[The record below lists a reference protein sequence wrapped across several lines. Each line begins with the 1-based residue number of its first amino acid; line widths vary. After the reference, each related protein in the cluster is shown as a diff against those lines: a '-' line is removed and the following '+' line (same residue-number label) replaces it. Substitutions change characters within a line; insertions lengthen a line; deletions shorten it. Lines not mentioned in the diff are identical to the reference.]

1 MKRASLKSPR
11 KRSPR
16 SPAAVGGAEETSL
29 TSATTSSTVV
39 CAPDAEN
46 IILTQ
51 NQFVE
56 NLMSRRHD
64 FALWK
69 QIENVTAI
77 LSEGHGKYDT
87 FRFRYIDI
95 EHNNA
100 LNERC
105 KDYVLQLLDDYR
117 PEHVLADKHMQKESS
132 KRNITECCLRQAYKF
147 VWFHEIFRQ
156 QHISK
161 ALFIFVKFKP
171 NHYYLL
177 DARNIHYRKSDPR
190 NIRRYYVQRLNLR
203 DPEYEKRELAKIMS
217 DAYMED
223 EAKNEQVV
231 RKLKQLNAIYEQDKR
246 DINLDLYKVEPKD
259 TRSDEVFALFHP
271 ELKEMNIHL
280 TDLTENNNVELAGVK
295 EYFRSL
301 YGDPLCK
308 KSTSPYIKSKPL
320 SSVQIWNSNPQSAY
334 RINSANCQ
342 SIRHRLNKGERYDNP
357 FEKKKLERKRNLLQV
372 CVKPVH
378 PQQAQPVAKRVIQS
392 IERLKEQLESSTER
406 KNPKLQMTKPAKV
419 RVSSDESIRK

>member
-1 MKRASLKSPR
+1 
-11 KRSPR
+11 
-16 SPAAVGGAEETSL
+16 
-29 TSATTSSTVV
+29 
-39 CAPDAEN
+39 
-46 IILTQ
+46 
-51 NQFVE
+51 
-56 NLMSRRHD
+56 MSRRHD

-69 QIENVTAI
+69 QIENFTAI

-87 FRFRYIDI
+87 YRFRYIDV
-95 EHNNA
+95 EHNNP
-100 LNERC
+100 LSERC
-105 KDYVLQLLDDYR
+105 KDYILQLLDDYR

-223 EAKNEQVV
+223 EAKNEQVN
-231 RKLKQLNAIYEQDKR
+231 RKLKQLNEIYEQDKR

-271 ELKEMNIHL
+271 ELKEMN
-280 TDLTENNNVELAGVK
+280 ENNNVELAGVK
-295 EYFRSL
+295 EYFKSL
-301 YGDPLCK
+301 YGDPLSK
-308 KSTSPYIKSKPL
+308 KTTSLYIKSKLPTP
-320 SSVQIWNSNPQSAY
+320 VQHWSSNPHSAF

-342 SIRHRLNKGERYDNP
+342 NIRHRLNKGEIYDNP
-357 FEKKKLERKRNLLQV
+357 FEKKKIERKRNLLQV
-372 CVKPVH
+372 CTKPAGH
-378 PQQAQPVAKRVIQS
+378 HQTQAFAKRVIQS
-392 IERLKEQLESSTER
+392 IEKIKDQLDCSTESRGR
-406 KNPKLQMTKPAKV
+406 KLLATKPAAV
-419 RVSSDESIRK
+419 RLSSDESVRKR